1 MRCILGVQ
9 CSPKTLKHTRGI
21 MVATKNHTK
30 KEMLMTRPLASRDIE
45 LLRFSDEPVRF
56 SGLVGGKSRRWVMKG

>member
-1 MRCILGVQ
+1 
-9 CSPKTLKHTRGI
+9 